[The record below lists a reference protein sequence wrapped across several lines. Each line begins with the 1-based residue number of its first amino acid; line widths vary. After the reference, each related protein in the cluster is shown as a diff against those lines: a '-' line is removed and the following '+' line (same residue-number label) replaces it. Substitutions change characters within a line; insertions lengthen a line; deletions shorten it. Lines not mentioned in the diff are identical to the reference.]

1 MIGVVGKW
9 TAATAVAVLGLGL
22 GVTRASAEIITGNGK
37 PDSNCYEELDLRSTD
52 GAIIDTS
59 SPKATTYSC
68 VDGTACDLD
77 GACNGS
83 CQFAIGV
90 CINVEGQEGCTPP
103 GTLDSMKAKGN
114 VTGVKGASGK
124 I

>member
-22 GVTRASAEIITGNGK
+22 GVTRASAEIIPGNGK
-37 PDSNCYEELDLRSTD
+37 PDSNCYAELDISSTD

-77 GACNGS
+77 GAW
-83 CQFAIGV
+83 
-90 CINVEGQEGCTPP
+90 T
-103 GTLDSMKAKGN
+103 
-114 VTGVKGASGK
+114 GASKFAVPVPLNAAGREGRPALGPPASLRA
-124 I
+124 